1 MTNVEK
7 LQALGADIVGGDL
20 IWKHKVL
27 GSFRN
32 GDLQLTADGEAAL
45 EIEEAVVVT
54 KPAKAKKAKA
64 ETAAPEAPAPEAPA
78 GDGDVGE
85 LEIDP
90 E

>member
-27 GSFRN
+27 GSFRD
-32 GDLQLTADGEAAL
+32 GELQLTKDGEDAL
-45 EIEEAVVVT
+45 QIEEAVIVT
-54 KPAKAKKAKA
+54 KPAKAKKPKA
-64 ETAAPEAPAPEAPA
+64 EPTAPAEAPAPA
-78 GDGDVGE
+78 GEEGIGD